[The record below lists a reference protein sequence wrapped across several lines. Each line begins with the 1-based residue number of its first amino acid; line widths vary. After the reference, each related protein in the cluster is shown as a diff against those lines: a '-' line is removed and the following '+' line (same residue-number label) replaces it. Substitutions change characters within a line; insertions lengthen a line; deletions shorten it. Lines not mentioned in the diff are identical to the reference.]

1 MIQRNTAVH
10 GAHAAVRCSQ
20 LARARERGAA
30 PAPSSRRGG
39 TPMSRHACR
48 FGRRRLP
55 TQHETQ
61 PLEPILDPHHG
72 ADTVP
77 RINAL
82 ASVIQRGQ
90 GMRDTLFLN
99 NIIDAVA
106 DPILV
111 KDSQL
116 RFVLVNQA
124 LCDFT
129 GIARER
135 FIGRTD
141 ADLFDP
147 AEVAVF
153 NAMDRQV
160 LATGQPNVNEEV
172 HTHADGST
180 RTIRTTKTMF
190 VDDDGNRVLVGIFT
204 DLTALRA
211 VQRELEA
218 ANARLHELAHQ
229 DRLSGLPNRMHFE
242 DALARE
248 VAAGQRRGETF
259 AVLFMDLNG
268 FKHINDTYGHSMGDE
283 LIGQAGQRLA
293 ATSRRADFVARL
305 GGDEFVVVA
314 RNADAAVARRLAE
327 RLACAIATPFE
338 LSAARVHISASI
350 GIAIFPRDGANS
362 DQLIKHADA
371 AMYRAK
377 RVTRQAVEF
386 YEPQPQ
392 GASGQRD

>member
-1 MIQRNTAVH
+1 
-10 GAHAAVRCSQ
+10 
-20 LARARERGAA
+20 
-30 PAPSSRRGG
+30 
-39 TPMSRHACR
+39 
-48 FGRRRLP
+48 
-55 TQHETQ
+55 
-61 PLEPILDPHHG
+61 
-72 ADTVP
+72 
-77 RINAL
+77 
-82 ASVIQRGQ
+82 
-90 GMRDTLFLN
+90 MRDTLFLN

-111 KDSQL
+111 KDSEL

-147 AEVAVF
+147 EQAAVF
-153 NAMDRQV
+153 NAMDRKV
-160 LATGQPNVNEEV
+160 LASGQANVNEEV
-172 HTHADGST
+172 HTHADGSL

-190 VDDDGNRVLVGIFT
+190 LDGDGNRVLVGIFT

-293 ATSRRADFVARL
+293 AASRRADFVARL

-314 RNADAAVARRLAE
+314 RQADAAVARRLAD

-338 LSAARVHISASI
+338 LSSARVHISASI
-350 GIAIFPRDGANS
+350 GIAIYPRDGAS
-362 DQLIKHADA
+362 SEQLIKHADA

-386 YEPQPQ
+386 YDPH
-392 GASGQRD
+392 GANGHAGEG

>member
-1 MIQRNTAVH
+1 MRQHLKAKRPRAEVTARH
-10 GAHAAVRCSQ
+10 C
-20 LARARERGAA
+20 L
-30 PAPSSRRGG
+30 SSR
-39 TPMSRHACR
+39 TMPAQ
-48 FGRRRLP
+48 P
-55 TQHETQ
+55 TLHEPK
-61 PLEPILDPHHG
+61 PLDPILDPHLG
-72 ADTVP
+72 AETVP

-111 KDSQL
+111 KDSEL

-129 GIARER
+129 GITRER

-147 AEVAVF
+147 AEAAIF
-153 NAMDRQV
+153 NAMDRKV
-160 LATGQPNVNEEV
+160 LATGQPNINEEV
-172 HTHADGST
+172 HTHADGSA

-190 VDDDGNRVLVGIFT
+190 VDDDGNKVLVGIFT

-229 DRLSGLPNRMHFE
+229 DRLTGLPNRMHFE

-268 FKHINDTYGHSMGDE
+268 FKHINDTYGHGTGDE

-293 ATSRRADFVARL
+293 AASRRADFVARL

-314 RNADAAVARRLAE
+314 RNADASVARRVAD

-338 LSAARVHISASI
+338 LSAARVHISVSI

-386 YEPQPQ
+386 YDPQ
-392 GASGQRD
+392 GDSGHVAEG

>member
-1 MIQRNTAVH
+1 
-10 GAHAAVRCSQ
+10 
-20 LARARERGAA
+20 
-30 PAPSSRRGG
+30 
-39 TPMSRHACR
+39 
-48 FGRRRLP
+48 
-55 TQHETQ
+55 
-61 PLEPILDPHHG
+61 
-72 ADTVP
+72 
-77 RINAL
+77 
-82 ASVIQRGQ
+82 
-90 GMRDTLFLN
+90 
-99 NIIDAVA
+99 VA

-172 HTHADGST
+172 HTHADGSL

-190 VDDDGNRVLVGIFT
+190 VDDDGNKVLVGIFT
-204 DLTALRA
+204 DLTALRTA
-211 VQRELEA
+211 QRELES
-218 ANARLHELAHQ
+218 ANVRLHELAHQ
-229 DRLSGLPNRMHFE
+229 DRLTGLPNRMYFE
-242 DALARE
+242 ETLARE
-248 VAAGQRRGETF
+248 VSAAERRKETF

-268 FKHINDTYGHSMGDE
+268 FKHVNDTYGHSIGDE
-283 LIGQAGQRLA
+283 LITRAGARLA
-293 ATSRRADFVARL
+293 KTARRSDFVARL

-314 RNADAAVARRLAE
+314 RNADAVVARRLAD
-327 RLACAIATPFE
+327 RLAVAIDAPFD
-338 LSAARVHISASI
+338 LSSTQAHVTVSI
-350 GIAIFPRDGANS
+350 GIAIFPRDGENS

-386 YEPQPQ
+386 YDPQ
-392 GASGQRD
+392 GDSGHVAEG